1 MPAFSIDD
9 QEKFNLLAFKN
20 SKYLFYRFNDY
31 IKAYGNPR
39 YKLLHSRKILDTVGL
54 QKVEGRSKQFLI
66 EKIIHGVEFESLY
79 QLDNKPEIIDTIESN
94 HRIARRVYQQL
105 FIDISQLFA
114 EFIKSLNY
122 LEIDNMNNDIR
133 ANGWG
138 IKTLPMFR
146 TGKSS

>member
-1 MPAFSIDD
+1 M
-9 QEKFNLLAFKN
+9 
-20 SKYLFYRFNDY
+20 
-31 IKAYGNPR
+31 
-39 YKLLHSRKILDTVGL
+39 HSRKILDTVGL
-54 QKVEGRSKQFLI
+54 QKVEERSKQFLI
-66 EKIIHGVEFESLY
+66 EKIIHGAEFESLY

-138 IKTLPMFR
+138 IKNLPMFK